1 MTGPAGEV
9 RLMCRPEQAAKLIAR
24 ARAAFPTIG
33 EPCRPCPNRPGRR
46 ARDAGGG
53 DQGAKAGGRGWS
65 ASTSTSTMTRT
76 TGPRE
81 RCNAALAAISLP
93 TATGAWTWP
102 RPGRRRP
109 GEGAGVAGEREGP
122 HWRALDARTAP
133 CPPHSGGSYTMHP
146 ALKTAQRPVICAAD
160 GPWSARSPA
169 EASRRPPQLDG
180 RGPQPAS
187 GRPHAL
193 QGPSRRHPIPGES
206 PPGES
211 RQVTSR
217 PAPAATLPRR
227 GHRAGPRA
235 RAPGRARPPRRSPP
249 ATARSIDA
257 AHQLLTGANLKHPQ
271 SRAGEQCTTVP
282 AADRRGLPTHPCTDP
297 SRRTPTRPS
306 RRTRTAPPPRRRARR
321 RPRGAPPPDS
331 SPASTATTD
340 LHHGCDP
347 LLYRPSPWEEVRPH
361 VDRGTPGRRRHIPI
375 RHWGLCS
382 PGCSLRPPT
391 RPPSRHCG
399 WPSPPLPS
407 RSPAPPSH
415 GGALA
420 APPEPFTSN
429 ETGATANSRP
439 ASRSSTTVPS
449 VAQMRVFGSPTTG
462 PGTTTGSALPSP
474 RRPVVLQSTVSSSAT
489 SGPWP
494 GQSARWRSGSAAS
507 CAAAESKMAR
517 ARFSTS
523 GSPARTSRAPG

>member
-282 AADRRGLPTHPCTDP
+282 AADLRGLPAPCTDP
-297 SRRTPTRPS
+297 SRRTTTRPS

-340 LHHGCDP
+340 L
-347 LLYRPSPWEEVRPH
+347 
-361 VDRGTPGRRRHIPI
+361 
-375 RHWGLCS
+375 
-382 PGCSLRPPT
+382 
-391 RPPSRHCG
+391 
-399 WPSPPLPS
+399 
-407 RSPAPPSH
+407 
-415 GGALA
+415 
-420 APPEPFTSN
+420 
-429 ETGATANSRP
+429 
-439 ASRSSTTVPS
+439 
-449 VAQMRVFGSPTTG
+449 
-462 PGTTTGSALPSP
+462 
-474 RRPVVLQSTVSSSAT
+474 
-489 SGPWP
+489 
-494 GQSARWRSGSAAS
+494 
-507 CAAAESKMAR
+507 
-517 ARFSTS
+517 
-523 GSPARTSRAPG
+523 